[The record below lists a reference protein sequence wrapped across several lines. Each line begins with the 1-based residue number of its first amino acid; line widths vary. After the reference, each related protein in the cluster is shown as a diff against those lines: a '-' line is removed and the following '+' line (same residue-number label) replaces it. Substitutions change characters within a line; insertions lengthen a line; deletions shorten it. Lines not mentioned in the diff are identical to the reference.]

1 MALSLDGPKRQGL
14 RNALLSAFPSRSA
27 MQRMTSDYLD
37 LPLATVTAESN
48 DLQTQAFDLIEW
60 AQSRGKMAD
69 LVIGAC
75 YANADNPDL
84 FVFAQKLGLKSSDQ
98 GKSILEA
105 FVGSNHTFLDVAVWR
120 GQLSKL
126 EWSMCRV
133 DIDGT
138 GVGTGFLIG
147 PDVVLTNH
155 HVVRRAI
162 AAEIS
167 PTRVS
172 CLFDFK
178 VAENQ
183 VLSAGTRCALAD
195 GAQWTLGFSPHS
207 RHDLESDPK
216 SGDPAA
222 DELDFALLKLSQ
234 PAGQLPAGG
243 FQNGQERG
251 WIKLDARV
259 VDFST
264 VPGISILQHPNREPL
279 KLSIGMNETIA
290 LNTAAN
296 RIRYSVPTLPG
307 SSGSPVFDTD
317 WDLVALHHSGDPD
330 SLKPEYNEG
339 IPISVI
345 AKHPTVAA
353 YLTDLADL
361 E

>member
-1 MALSLDGPKRQGL
+1 MVLSLDGPKRQTL
-14 RNALLSAFPSRSA
+14 RKALLSAFPSWPELR
-27 MQRMTSDYLD
+27 RMTSDYLD
-37 LPLATVTAESN
+37 LPLATVTAEN
-48 DLQTQAFDLIEW
+48 NNLQTQAFDLIEW
-60 AQSRGKMAD
+60 AQARGKMSD
-69 LVIGAC
+69 LVIGAR

-84 FVFAQKLGLKSSDQ
+84 YVFAQKLGLNSSDQ
-98 GKSILEA
+98 GKSTLEA

-126 EWSMCRV
+126 EWPMCRLDV
-133 DIDGT
+133 DSLGA
-138 GVGTGFLIG
+138 GTGFLIG

-155 HVVRRAI
+155 HVVSKAI
-162 AAEIS
+162 GAAIS

-178 VAENQ
+178 VAEDQ
-183 VLSAGTRCALAD
+183 VLSAGTRFALAD
-195 GAQWTLGFSPHS
+195 GDKWTLGSSPHS
-207 RHDLESDPK
+207 KHDLESDPK
-216 SGDPAA
+216 SGDPTAN
-222 DELDFALLKLSQ
+222 ELDFAMLKLAQ

-243 FQNGQERG
+243 FKNGNPRG
-251 WIKLDARV
+251 WIKLASDA

-264 VPGISILQHPNREPL
+264 MAGISILQHPSREPL
-279 KLSIGMNETIA
+279 KLAIGMNEQIV
-290 LNTAAN
+290 LNDAGN

-339 IPISVI
+339 IPISAI
-345 AKHPTVAA
+345 AKHPAVSA
-353 YLTDLADL
+353 YLAELANL